1 MPGGKGGFVGNA
13 SDNAKSYFNRI
24 PDGHRNAMQRPWNK
38 TEDRVL
44 RKMIE
49 VANNNG
55 DCIINVGRGIYRPI
69 PGDPVDE
76 KELKEYLSKEL
87 SRARSVQIKRISMK
101 QTFESWKRCLT

>member
-1 MPGGKGGFVGNA
+1 MGNA

-49 VANNNG
+49 AANNNG